1 MKKEITCSE
10 NGSIRLMDKIIVT
23 DPCYKEKIWCNEVV
37 DNVLPGNYKIYIRR
51 AKSEKYMYDGISRLI
66 VIHED
71 YVNHFMKNN
80 KNLALEKSAK
90 ALSKTNLTMEMNPT
104 EIGVDS
110 GTCGF
115 LNHDYY
121 FDIVKTDKEYDE
133 KLFDALYNMGD
144 LLTIEE
150 CGVMSTNW
158 FGDGGYELW
167 LFSTEINDKKTVVA
181 MVINYKLE
189 KMK

>member
-37 DNVLPGNYKIYIRR
+37 DNVLPGNYKIYMRR

-71 YVNHFMKNN
+71 YVNHFMKKN
-80 KNLALEKSAK
+80 KNLALDKSAK
-90 ALSKTNLTMEMNPT
+90 ALSKTDLTMEMSPT

-121 FDIVKTDKEYDE
+121 FNIVKSDKEYDE

-167 LFSTEINDKKTVVA
+167 LFSTEINGKKTVVA